1 MTGAAPLDPLQAPV
15 FRTTLGVR
23 WGDMDALNHVN
34 NAQYLRYLEEA
45 RVQWLASLRGV
56 SPADRIS
63 PVLVASNVNY
73 RQPIEWPNEI
83 VIELFIG
90 KLGNS
95 SLTLSHRMLSS
106 TDAAVLY
113 SDGSVVIVWVDTQT
127 GKSVPLP
134 EAVKTACPK
143 AVQG

>member
-1 MTGAAPLDPLQAPV
+1 MSGGVIADPQQAPV

-23 WGDMDALNHVN
+23 WGDMDAFNHVN

-45 RVQWLASLRGV
+45 RVQWLASLPGI
-56 SPADRIS
+56 SLADRIA

-83 VIELFIG
+83 VIELFIA
-90 KLGNS
+90 KVGNS
-95 SLTLSHRMLSS
+95 SLSMGHRMLSS
-106 TDAAVLY
+106 TDASVLY
-113 SDGSVVIVWVDTQT
+113 SDGNVVMVWVDTQT

-134 EAVKTACPK
+134 EAVRGACT
-143 AVQG
+143 